1 MSDVTSFLRCQL
13 DVELSE
19 GECVRFVDLAKI
31 QVDLVS
37 RSCVIELC
45 YFVDLGVSVVVFLH
59 LSMSNRYLSAN

>member
-1 MSDVTSFLRCQL
+1 VCSF
-13 DVELSE
+13 
-19 GECVRFVDLAKI
+19 GDLAKI

-59 LSMSNRYLSAN
+59 LSMVSRYLSAN